1 MVRHAGQRV
10 YNGRDREVDV
20 ENVTEALVERVNGL
34 RADTQGDEQ
43 PILSTTGTRAAL
55 SSLDARTKTLER
67 QVREL
72 AAIVHDLS
80 ETH

>member
-1 MVRHAGQRV
+1 MP
-10 YNGRDREVDV
+10 E
-20 ENVTEALVERVNGL
+20 TLSERV
-34 RADTQGDEQ
+34 RDSTVDARRREQ